1 MIGIIGGS
9 GVYEITHKA
18 DSCTKKLV
26 KTDYGD
32 VEVSI
37 LDIFSKKVAFIPRHA
52 AGHNIPPHKIN
63 FRANIDA
70 LKNVGVTKIIATNSV
85 GSMNLEMPPGSF
97 VIPND
102 FLDFSQNRAKTFYED
117 PNDFLDFSQNRAKTF
132 YEDKVVHI
140 DVTEPYC
147 SSLSDV
153 LDKSGDVILGGTYV
167 CTEGPRFETPA
178 EIKMFKMLGGDLVG
192 MTGVPE
198 VTLARERE
206 MCYASICIVSNYA
219 SGISQNNLTIDEVFE
234 MMGEKEVELLELIY
248 NFIKN
253 VDDSTDCTW
262 L

>member
-9 GVYEITHKA
+9 GVYEITEKA
-18 DSCTKKLV
+18 DSCEIKLV

-32 VEVSI
+32 VEVSL
-37 LDIFSKKVAFIPRHA
+37 LDISGKKVAFIPRHA
-52 AGHNIPPHKIN
+52 AGHSIPPHKIN

-85 GSMNLEMPPGSF
+85 GSMNTDLPPGSF
-97 VIPND
+97 VIPDD
-102 FLDFSQNRAKTFYED
+102 FLDFSQDRV
-117 PNDFLDFSQNRAKTF
+117 KTF

-147 SSLSDV
+147 PTLRDF
-153 LDKSGDVILGGTYV
+153 LDKSGDDILGSTYV

-206 MCYASICIVSNYA
+206 ICYNSICIVSNYA
-219 SGISQNNLTIDEVFE
+219 SGISESELTIDEVFE
-234 MMGEKEVELLELIY
+234 MVKEKEDDLLELIY
-248 NFIKN
+248 NFIRN
-253 VDDSTDCTW
+253 VDESQDCMCNHA
-262 L
+262 LDGAEV

>member
-18 DSCTKKLV
+18 DKCSKKIV

-37 LDIFSKKVAFIPRHA
+37 LEIFSKEVAFIPRHA
-52 AGHNIPPHKIN
+52 SSHSIPPHKIN

-102 FLDFSQNRAKTFYED
+102 FLDFSQNRSKTF
-117 PNDFLDFSQNRAKTF
+117 F
-132 YEDKVVHI
+132 EDKVVHI

-147 SSLSDV
+147 SYLRDV
-153 LDKSGDVILGGTYV
+153 LAKSGDVILGGTYV

-178 EIKMFKMLGGDLVG
+178 EINMFRILGGDLVG
-192 MTGVPE
+192 MTGLPE

-206 MCYASICIVSNYA
+206 MCYNSICIVSNYA
-219 SGISQNNLTIDEVFE
+219 SGISEDSLTIDEVFE
-234 MMGEKEVELLELIY
+234 MVGKKEVELLELIY
-248 NFIKN
+248 DFIKN
-253 VDDSTDCTW
+253 VDDSVDCTCNHA
-262 L
+262 LDGAEV

>member
-9 GVYEITHKA
+9 GVYEITEKA
-18 DSCTKKLV
+18 DKCENKLV

-52 AGHNIPPHKIN
+52 SGHSIPPHKIN

-85 GSMNLEMPPGSF
+85 GSMNLDMVPGSF

-102 FLDFSQNRAKTFYED
+102 FLDFSQDRK
-117 PNDFLDFSQNRAKTF
+117 KTF

-147 SSLSDV
+147 PYLKEV
-153 LDKSGDVILGGTYV
+153 LAKSGDVMLGGTYV
-167 CTEGPRFETPA
+167 CTEDAWRRPCR
-178 EIKMFKMLGGDLVG
+178 
-192 MTGVPE
+192 
-198 VTLARERE
+198 
-206 MCYASICIVSNYA
+206 
-219 SGISQNNLTIDEVFE
+219 
-234 MMGEKEVELLELIY
+234 
-248 NFIKN
+248 
-253 VDDSTDCTW
+253 DDRSS
-262 L
+262 

>member
-1 MIGIIGGS
+1 MIKLIGIIGGS
-9 GVYEITHKA
+9 GVYEIAHKA
-18 DSCTKKLV
+18 DSCTEKIIR
-26 KTDYGD
+26 TDYGD

-37 LDIFSKKVAFIPRHA
+37 LEIFGKKVAFIPRHA
-52 AGHNIPPHKIN
+52 AGHSIPPHKIN

-85 GSMNLEMPPGSF
+85 GSMNEDMPPGSF
-97 VIPND
+97 VIPDD
-102 FLDFSQNRAKTFYED
+102 FLDFSQDRV
-117 PNDFLDFSQNRAKTF
+117 KTF

-140 DVTEPYC
+140 DVTEAYC
-147 SSLSDV
+147 PSLRDV
-153 LDKSGDVILGGTYV
+153 LAQSGDVILGGTYV

-206 MCYASICIVSNYA
+206 ICYNSICIVSNYA
-219 SGISQNNLTIDEVFE
+219 SGISPDELTIDEVFE
-234 MMGEKEVELLELIY
+234 MVAKKEHELLELIY

-253 VDDSTDCTW
+253 VDDDADCMCNHA
-262 L
+262 LDGAEV

>member
-9 GVYEITHKA
+9 GVYEITERA
-18 DSCTKKLV
+18 DFCTNELV

-37 LDIFSKKVAFIPRHA
+37 LDIFGKRVAFIPRHA
-52 AGHNIPPHKIN
+52 AGHSIPPHKIN

-85 GSMNLEMPPGSF
+85 GSMNAEMPPGSF
-97 VIPND
+97 VIPDD
-102 FLDFSQNRAKTFYED
+102 FLDFSQDRV
-117 PNDFLDFSQNRAKTF
+117 KTF

-140 DVTEPYC
+140 DVTESYC
-147 SSLSDV
+147 PSLRDV
-153 LDKSGDVILGGTYV
+153 LARSGEVILGGTYV

-178 EIKMFKMLGGDLVG
+178 EIKMFRMLGGDFVG

-206 MCYASICIVSNYA
+206 ICYNSICIVSNYA
-219 SGISQNNLTIDEVFE
+219 SGISESELTIDEVFE
-234 MMGEKEVELLELIY
+234 IVKEKEADLLELIY
-248 NFIKN
+248 NFIRN
-253 VDDSTDCTW
+253 VDESQDCMCNHA
-262 L
+262 LDGAEV

>member
-1 MIGIIGGS
+1 MIKLIGIIGGS

-18 DSCTKKLV
+18 DSCTEKLI

-37 LDIFSKKVAFIPRHA
+37 LEIFGKKVAFIPRHA
-52 AGHNIPPHKIN
+52 AGHSIPPHKIN

-85 GSMNLEMPPGSF
+85 GSMNEDMPPGSF
-97 VIPND
+97 VIPDD
-102 FLDFSQNRAKTFYED
+102 FLDFSQDRV
-117 PNDFLDFSQNRAKTF
+117 KTF

-140 DVTEPYC
+140 DVTEAYC
-147 SSLSDV
+147 PSLRNV
-153 LDKSGDVILGGTYV
+153 LAESGDVILGGTYV

-206 MCYASICIVSNYA
+206 ICYNSICIVSNYA
-219 SGISQNNLTIDEVFE
+219 SGISPDELTIDEVFE
-234 MMGEKEVELLELIY
+234 MVAKKEHELLELIY

-253 VDDSTDCTW
+253 VDDDTDCM
-262 L
+262 

>member
-9 GVYEITHKA
+9 GVYEIAQKA
-18 DSCTKKLV
+18 DSVETKLV

-52 AGHNIPPHKIN
+52 SGHSIPPHKIN

-70 LKNVGVTKIIATNSV
+70 LKQVGVTQIIATNSV
-85 GSMNLEMPPGSF
+85 GSMNLEMPPGAF

-102 FLDFSQNRAKTFYED
+102 FLDFS
-117 PNDFLDFSQNRAKTF
+117 NDRKKTF

-147 SSLSDV
+147 PTLRDI
-153 LDKSGDVILGGTYV
+153 LAKSGDVILGGTYV

-192 MTGVPE
+192 MTGLPE

-206 MCYASICIVSNYA
+206 ICYNSICIVSNYA
-219 SGISQNNLTIDEVFE
+219 SGISENELTIDEVFE
-234 MMGEKEVELLELIY
+234 MVKEKESELLELLY

-253 VDDSTDCTW
+253 ANDSVDCGCHHALDGAEV
-262 L
+262 

>member
-9 GVYEITHKA
+9 GVYEITEKA
-18 DSCTKKLV
+18 DNCEEKLV

-32 VEVSI
+32 VTVSI

-52 AGHNIPPHKIN
+52 SGHSIPPHKIN

-70 LKNVGVTKIIATNSV
+70 LKNVGVSKIIATNSV
-85 GSMNLEMPPGSF
+85 GSMNTDMPPGSF
-97 VIPND
+97 VIPDD
-102 FLDFSQNRAKTFYED
+102 FLDFSQDRK
-117 PNDFLDFSQNRAKTF
+117 KTF

-147 SSLSDV
+147 PQLRDV
-153 LDKSGDVILGGTYV
+153 LAKSGDVILGGTYV

-198 VTLARERE
+198 VILARERE
-206 MCYASICIVSNYA
+206 ICYNSICIVSNYA
-219 SGISQNNLTIDEVFE
+219 SGISEEELTIDEVFE
-234 MMGEKEVELLELIY
+234 MVAQKERELLELIY

-253 VDDSTDCTW
+253 VDDSEECSCNHALDGAEV
-262 L
+262 

>member
-1 MIGIIGGS
+1 MSIMIGIIGGS

-18 DSCTKKLV
+18 DAVEEKIV
-26 KTDYGD
+26 KTDYGE
-32 VEVSI
+32 VKVSI

-52 AGHNIPPHKIN
+52 SGHSIPPHKIN

-70 LKNVGVTKIIATNSV
+70 LKNVGVTQIIATNSV

-97 VIPND
+97 VIPDD
-102 FLDFSQNRAKTFYED
+102 FLDFSQNRAKTFFED
-117 PNDFLDFSQNRAKTF
+117 R
-132 YEDKVVHI
+132 VVHI

-147 SSLSDV
+147 PTLRDV
-153 LDKSGDVILGGTYV
+153 LAESGDVILGGTYV

-192 MTGVPE
+192 MTGLPE

-206 MCYASICIVSNYA
+206 MCYNSICIVSNYA
-219 SGISQNNLTIDEVFE
+219 SGISENALTIDEVFE
-234 MMGEKEVELLELIY
+234 MVAEKEVELLELIY

-253 VDDSTDCTW
+253 VDDSLDCSCHHA
-262 L
+262 LDGAEV

>member
-9 GVYEITHKA
+9 GVYEITEKA
-18 DSCTKKLV
+18 DNCEEKLV

-32 VEVSI
+32 VTVSI

-52 AGHNIPPHKIN
+52 SGHSIPPHKIN

-70 LKNVGVTKIIATNSV
+70 LKNVGVSKIIATNSV
-85 GSMNLEMPPGSF
+85 GSMNTDMPPGSF
-97 VIPND
+97 VIPDD
-102 FLDFSQNRAKTFYED
+102 FLDFSQYRK
-117 PNDFLDFSQNRAKTF
+117 KTF

-147 SSLSDV
+147 PQLRDV
-153 LDKSGDVILGGTYV
+153 LAKSGDVILGGTYV

-198 VTLARERE
+198 VILARERE
-206 MCYASICIVSNYA
+206 ICYNSICIVSNYA
-219 SGISQNNLTIDEVFE
+219 SGISEEELTIDEVFE
-234 MMGEKEVELLELIY
+234 MVAQKEGELLELIY

-253 VDDSTDCTW
+253 VDDSEECSCNHALDGAEV
-262 L
+262 

>member
-1 MIGIIGGS
+1 MIELIGIIGGS
-9 GVYEITHKA
+9 GVYEITKKA
-18 DSCTKKLV
+18 DSCTNELV

-37 LDIFSKKVAFIPRHA
+37 LDICSKKVAFIPRHA
-52 AGHNIPPHKIN
+52 SGHSIPPHKIN
-63 FRANIDA
+63 YRANIDA

-85 GSMNLEMPPGSF
+85 GSMNEDMPPGSF
-97 VIPND
+97 VIPDD
-102 FLDFSQNRAKTFYED
+102 FLDFSQDRV
-117 PNDFLDFSQNRAKTF
+117 KTF

-147 SSLSDV
+147 PSLRDI

-206 MCYASICIVSNYA
+206 ICYNSICIVSNFA
-219 SGISQNNLTIDEVFE
+219 SGISEDELTIDEVFE
-234 MMGEKEVELLELIY
+234 MVAKMEDDLLELIY
-248 NFIKN
+248 NFIRN
-253 VDDSTDCTW
+253 VDDGTDCMCNHA
-262 L
+262 LDGAEV